1 MLRGVFEFSG
11 TVAREVMTPRTEMV
25 AVPVDVSLDE
35 AVRVATESGHSRI
48 PVYEGTIDSIVG
60 ILLVKDL
67 LPVLADVARCEGGA
81 FDVRTLMR
89 EPEFVPDTK
98 PVNLLLAE
106 LRRDGVHLAVVLD
119 EFGGTYG
126 VVTME
131 DLLEEI
137 VGEIRDE
144 YDEEEPEEEFAHAP
158 NGDVLIDGAA
168 AIGEVNERF
177 GLALPEEDFDTLGGN
192 IFGALERVPA
202 AGDEVRVDG
211 PDGPIALRV
220 EETEERRVAVVRLSR
235 IAPAREAAPAVE
247 PAPEIA
253 VARLAV
259 G

>member
-1 MLRGVFEFSG
+1 
-11 TVAREVMTPRTEMV
+11 
-25 AVPVDVSLDE
+25 
-35 AVRVATESGHSRI
+35 
-48 PVYEGTIDSIVG
+48 
-60 ILLVKDL
+60 
-67 LPVLADVARCEGGA
+67 
-81 FDVRTLMR
+81 
-89 EPEFVPDTK
+89 
-98 PVNLLLAE
+98 
-106 LRRDGVHLAVVLD
+106 VVLD

-144 YDEEEPEEEFAHAP
+144 YDEEEPEEAFAHDP

-177 GLALPEEDFDTLGGN
+177 GLALPEEDFDTLGGY

-211 PDGPIALRV
+211 PEGPIALRV

-235 IAPAREAAPAVE
+235 IAPAREMAPAVE